1 MVYGSQ
7 SHRLK
12 TWLSHTNP
20 KQKKINVLKAQL
32 KFRKEVLHQVAED
45 KATYNITKTV
55 RDKKSRQ
62 NLSVDE
68 LKENFKQLN

>member
-1 MVYGSQ
+1 M
-7 SHRLK
+7 
-12 TWLSHTNP
+12 
-20 KQKKINVLKAQL
+20 LKAQL

-55 RDKKSRQ
+55 RNKKSRQ

>member
-1 MVYGSQ
+1 
-7 SHRLK
+7 
-12 TWLSHTNP
+12 
-20 KQKKINVLKAQL
+20 VLKAQL

-68 LKENFKQLN
+68 LKENFKQLVDDKETFDCMKLYVVCTCKMIPP